1 MIKDR
6 VMAICQTR
14 AAMLPPSV
22 AATVLI
28 GAFENQETVGR
39 AVGSI
44 LGQSE
49 TNLELIVIDDG
60 SRDGSADAAR
70 EAIGDDPRGRV
81 MRLERNLGIARS
93 LNAGMEAAAAP
104 VVAIQDADDYSAPN
118 RLERE
123 LAVLAAE
130 PDVAVVGSRM
140 REVDASGRELRP
152 RTSFAAGD
160 VGPVLMRFNPI
171 PNGSAAFHRDVA
183 LGLGAYDPRYRYATE
198 YDLWLR
204 IAERHRI
211 VALDEELSTR
221 VMGGGNVAARAER
234 AQLAEGLAI
243 RARALR
249 RRRTLR
255 GGAGLLRPALSYTL
269 PTPLKQ
275 ALRER
280 RGQAP

>member
-1 MIKDR
+1 MPTTSPF
-6 VMAICQTR
+6 V
-14 AAMLPPSV
+14 
-22 AATVLI
+22 TVLI
-28 GAFENQETVGR
+28 GAYENEATVAR

-44 LGQSE
+44 LGQTE
-49 TNLELIVIDDG
+49 TDLELIVIDDG

-81 MRLERNLGIARS
+81 MRLEQNLGIARS

-104 VVAIQDADDYSAPN
+104 VVAIQDADDYSVPH

-123 LAVLAAE
+123 LAVLSADPE
-130 PDVAVVGSRM
+130 VAVVGSRM

-160 VGPVLMRFNPI
+160 VRPVLMRFNPI
-171 PNGSAAFHRDVA
+171 PNGSAAFRKDVA
-183 LGLGAYDPRYRYATE
+183 LELGGYDPRYRYATE

-204 IAERHRI
+204 IAERHRL
-211 VALDEELSTR
+211 VALDEELATR

-234 AQLAEGLAI
+234 AQLAEGLRI

-249 RRRTLR
+249 RRKTFA
-255 GGAGLLRPALSYTL
+255 GAGGLIRPALSYAL
-269 PTPLKQ
+269 PAPLKR